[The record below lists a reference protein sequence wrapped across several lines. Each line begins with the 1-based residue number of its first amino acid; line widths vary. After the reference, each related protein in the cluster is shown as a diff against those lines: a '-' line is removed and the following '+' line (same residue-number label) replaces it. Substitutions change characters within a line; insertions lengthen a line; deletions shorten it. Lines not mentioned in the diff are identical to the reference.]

1 MINDFGSNL
10 KIERERNKIS
20 QQKLAKMLDIDRSLI
35 SYWESGACEP
45 SFDALC
51 KLRIIFDISTDE
63 LLGIDKIEKEKEFRK
78 NINFDI

>member
-1 MINDFGSNL
+1 M
-10 KIERERNKIS
+10 IERKNRGLS
-20 QQKLAKMLDIDRSLI
+20 QQKLADMLNIDRSVI
-35 SYWESGACEP
+35 SRWESGVCEP